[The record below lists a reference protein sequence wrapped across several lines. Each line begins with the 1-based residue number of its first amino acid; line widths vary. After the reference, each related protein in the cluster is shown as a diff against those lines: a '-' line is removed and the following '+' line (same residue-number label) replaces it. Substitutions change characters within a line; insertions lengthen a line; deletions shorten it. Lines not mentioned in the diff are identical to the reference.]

1 MTVVGQSE
9 VDAYA
14 CRVLA
19 KHWPDVPN
27 LGDITKITEADVERL
42 GPIDLVCGGF
52 PCQDLSV
59 AGKQGGIKASRSGL
73 FWELMRVVRLVRP
86 RFVLL
91 ENVPALLSR
100 PDWMGAV
107 LGELAACGFGRIAWD
122 CVPASALGARHRRDR
137 VFVIA
142 VADAPS
148 EQGRRLQQ
156 RGLPADAGAG
166 GQDVADA
173 DRSGL
178 EGRHGKVLPECARQ
192 RPAGPSG
199 AWPRPAGQWL
209 PEPDVGRVADGVP
222 AAMDTGGLIQYIRD
236 HGTQRESDVAQES
249 AAQGK
254 DGILRILRL
263 YLGLTTTPPGLVDT
277 RSGRG
282 AVSAVPHERG
292 PRSRPMGAWPE
303 EASLVCDLRKL
314 VHAEPLQEAQDV
326 RGGLPFDPRQA
337 QRFLEVGNRV
347 ARLRGLGN
355 AVCPQVAEHVGRII
369 MQLAEE
375 SHPEQRQTKA
385 QPEAEAT
392 LDASR

>member
-1 MTVVGQSE
+1 MTVVAQSE

-19 KHWPDVPN
+19 KHWPSVPN
-27 LGDITKITEADVERL
+27 LGDITKITEADLERL

-59 AGKQGGIKASRSGL
+59 AGKQHGIRASRSGL

-86 RFVLL
+86 RYVLL
-91 ENVPALLSR
+91 ENVPALLAR
-100 PDWMGAV
+100 ADWMGAV
-107 LGELAACGFGRIAWD
+107 LGELAACGFDAQWD
-122 CVPASALGARHRRDR
+122 CIPASSIGAPHRRDR
-137 VFVIA
+137 VFI
-142 VADAPS
+142 VAYA
-148 EQGRRLQQ
+148 Q
-156 RGLPADAGAG
+156 R
-166 GQDVADA
+166 Q
-173 DRSGL
+173 GL
-178 EGRHGKVLPECARQ
+178 EGHGAKPGQPQLAQPRNN
-192 RPAGPSG
+192 G
-199 AWPRPAGQWL
+199 AWPRPTGDWI

-375 SHPEQRQTKA
+375 QAHERRP
-385 QPEAEAT
+385 
-392 LDASR
+392 D